1 MGKIRH
7 IAITAED
14 PFVTAELFKKALGLQ
29 EISRGDSDLA
39 REVYLT
45 DGYLNIAIVCWKRTQ
60 ETPNPYPDGYG
71 RDPSA
76 AAARGSFQAHR
87 QYALLREE
95 IAACR
100 RQVRPLGTRMGDPAG
115 NPLALEASGVRK
127 DYTKDGRT
135 LAVLDVERFSVRDG
149 EFVTVIGPSGCG
161 KTTLL
166 RIIAGLI
173 PYDQGEVTIDGRPVT
188 GPGPERA
195 VVFQN
200 FALMPWADVL
210 TNVTFGLDIRG
221 TPKDECQAKARE
233 LIKLV
238 GLEGFEKR
246 LPKELSGGMQQRVGL
261 ARALA
266 VNPQI
271 LLMDEPF
278 GALDEQTRRLLQEQ
292 LLRLWEQ
299 ERKTVV
305 FITHSMDEAV
315 MLGDRVTLMTPRPGR
330 VKEII
335 DVPLKRPRLRE
346 LEKSSLFLEVKEYLW
361 ENLRAMQ
368 VE

>member
-1 MGKIRH
+1 MIR
-7 IAITAED
+7 
-14 PFVTAELFKKALGLQ
+14 VRALSK
-29 EISRGDSDLA
+29 E
-39 REVYLT
+39 
-45 DGYLNIAIVCWKRTQ
+45 
-60 ETPNPYPDGYG
+60 
-71 RDPSA
+71 
-76 AAARGSFQAHR
+76 F
-87 QYALLREE
+87 
-95 IAACR
+95 
-100 RQVRPLGTRMGDPAG
+100 GTRENGDG
-115 NPLALEASGVRK
+115 VLALSDIDFEVH
-127 DYTKDGRT
+127 DN
-135 LAVLDVERFSVRDG
+135 
-149 EFVTVIGPSGCG
+149 EFVTIIGPSGCG

-173 PYDQGEVTIDGRPVT
+173 PYDQGEVAIDGRAIT

-210 TNVTFGLDIRG
+210 ANITFGLEVRG
-221 TPKDECQAKARE
+221 TPPDECRDRATK

-266 VNPQI
+266 VDPQI

-292 LLRLWEQ
+292 LLRLWEGQ
-299 ERKTVV
+299 RKTVV
-305 FITHSMDEAV
+305 FVTHSMDEAV
-315 MLGDRVTLMTPRPGR
+315 MLGDRVMLMTPRPGR
-330 VKEII
+330 VKEMI
-335 DVPLKRPRLRE
+335 DVPLQRPRSPQV
-346 LEKSSLFLEVKEYLW
+346 EKSGAFVEIKEYLW

-368 VE
+368 VGES

>member
-1 MGKIRH
+1 MLIQMIR
-7 IAITAED
+7 
-14 PFVTAELFKKALGLQ
+14 VRGLSK
-29 EISRGDSDLA
+29 EFATFDNWSG
-39 REVYLT
+39 V
-45 DGYLNIAIVCWKRTQ
+45 
-60 ETPNPYPDGYG
+60 
-71 RDPSA
+71 
-76 AAARGSFQAHR
+76 
-87 QYALLREE
+87 
-95 IAACR
+95 
-100 RQVRPLGTRMGDPAG
+100 
-115 NPLALEASGVRK
+115 LALSNIDFE
-127 DYTKDGRT
+127 
-135 LAVLDVERFSVRDG
+135 VRDN
-149 EFVTVIGPSGCG
+149 EFITVIGPSGCG

-221 TPKDECQAKARE
+221 TPKDECHAKARE

-278 GALDEQTRRLLQEQ
+278 MHGRANAGCCRNNCSARGSRTKDGVLLLTAWMKPSCSAIGDLDARARDGQGNHRCSAQ
-292 LLRLWEQ
+292 
-299 ERKTVV
+299 
-305 FITHSMDEAV
+305 
-315 MLGDRVTLMTPRPGR
+315 
-330 VKEII
+330 
-335 DVPLKRPRLRE
+335 RPRLRE
-346 LEKSSLFLEVKEYLW
+346 LEKSSLFLEVKEYL
-361 ENLRAMQ
+361 
-368 VE
+368 

>member
-1 MGKIRH
+1 MIQVKNLTKEFGRI
-7 IAITAED
+7 D
-14 PFVTAELFKKALGLQ
+14 NGGGVLAL
-29 EISRGDSDLA
+29 SDI
-39 REVYLT
+39 
-45 DGYLNIAIVCWKRTQ
+45 D
-60 ETPNPYPDGYG
+60 
-71 RDPSA
+71 
-76 AAARGSFQAHR
+76 F
-87 QYALLREE
+87 
-95 IAACR
+95 
-100 RQVRPLGTRMGDPAG
+100 QVRD
-115 NPLALEASGVRK
+115 N
-127 DYTKDGRT
+127 
-135 LAVLDVERFSVRDG
+135 

-173 PYDQGEVTIDGRPVT
+173 PYQHGEVSIDSHPVV

-200 FALMPWADVL
+200 FALLPWTDVL
-210 TNVTFGLDIRG
+210 GNVTFGLDVRG
-221 TPKDECQAKARE
+221 ATKSDSQAKAKE

-238 GLEGFEKR
+238 GLEGFEQR

-266 VNPQI
+266 VNPRI

-292 LLRLWEQ
+292 LLQLWER

-305 FITHSMDEAV
+305 FITHSMEEAV
-315 MLGDRVTLMTPRPGR
+315 MLGDRVMLMTPRPGK
-330 VKEII
+330 VKEMI
-335 DVPLKRPRLRE
+335 DIPLKRPRPPDI
-346 LEKSSLFLEVKEYLW
+346 EKSPAFVEIKEYLW

-368 VE
+368 THQS

>member
-1 MGKIRH
+1 MIR
-7 IAITAED
+7 
-14 PFVTAELFKKALGLQ
+14 VKALSKEFGTVDN
-29 EISRGDSDLA
+29 G
-39 REVYLT
+39 
-45 DGYLNIAIVCWKRTQ
+45 N
-60 ETPNPYPDGYG
+60 
-71 RDPSA
+71 A
-76 AAARGSFQAHR
+76 A
-87 QYALLREE
+87 
-95 IAACR
+95 
-100 RQVRPLGTRMGDPAG
+100 V
-115 NPLALEASGVRK
+115 LALSGI
-127 DYTKDGRT
+127 DF
-135 LAVLDVERFSVRDG
+135 EVRDN

-173 PYDQGEVTIDGRPVT
+173 PYQQGEVSIDSRPVT

-210 TNVTFGLDIRG
+210 GNVTFGLEVRG
-221 TPKDECQAKARE
+221 KSKGESEDRAKE

-238 GLEGFEKR
+238 GLEGFERR

-292 LLRLWEQ
+292 LLQLWER

-305 FITHSMDEAV
+305 FITHSMEEAV
-315 MLGDRVTLMTPRPGR
+315 MLGDRVMLMTPRPGK
-330 VKEII
+330 VKEMIE
-335 DVPLKRPRLRE
+335 VPLKRPRSRDV
-346 LEKSSLFLEVKEYLW
+346 EKSPAFVEIKEYLW

-368 VE
+368 AVQP

>member
-1 MGKIRH
+1 MIR
-7 IAITAED
+7 
-14 PFVTAELFKKALGLQ
+14 VRGLSK
-29 EISRGDSDLA
+29 E
-39 REVYLT
+39 
-45 DGYLNIAIVCWKRTQ
+45 
-60 ETPNPYPDGYG
+60 
-71 RDPSA
+71 
-76 AAARGSFQAHR
+76 F
-87 QYALLREE
+87 
-95 IAACR
+95 
-100 RQVRPLGTRMGDPAG
+100 GTRDNGG
-115 NPLALEASGVRK
+115 GVLALSDIDFEVH
-127 DYTKDGRT
+127 DN
-135 LAVLDVERFSVRDG
+135 

-173 PYDQGEVTIDGRPVT
+173 PYDQGQVAIDGRAIT

-210 TNVTFGLDIRG
+210 ANVTFGLEVRG
-221 TPKDECQAKARE
+221 TPPDECRDKAQN

-266 VNPQI
+266 VDPQI

-278 GALDEQTRRLLQEQ
+278 CALDEQTRRLLQEE
-292 LLRLWEQ
+292 LLRIWEQ

-305 FITHSMDEAV
+305 FITHSMEEAV
-315 MLGDRVTLMTPRPGR
+315 LLGDRVVLMTPRPGR
-330 VKEII
+330 VQEII
-335 DVPLKRPRLRE
+335 DVPLKRPRLRDV
-346 LEKSSLFLEVKEYLW
+346 EKSSVFLEVKEYLW

-368 VE
+368 IE